1 MILKYC
7 ACKHLAVSHVSHRTG
22 TLFFTSLFSFF
33 YKLCNKLSPQVNQGM
48 NVKWS
53 KRSRTIRF
61 TRENKGCSIVTVVET
76 HSARIKSSWSNDYLA
91 GWLKKRRRKTI
102 NPLLSLHTEVFWG
115 LDYGSSLELHEQD
128 SVQAAR
134 LCVPTLR
141 REIWSLFIDCL
152 RAQCVDS
159 PLRQGR
165 VPELLLWWEPRRN
178 SSCEPLP
185 TAVVCNLN
193 IMKGTTAKPLQF
205 LPTKEPLQSLSLKA
219 ITAEGFRAKV
229 TALLT
234 ERKCLLQRS
243 NGETCRERMEQVKPE
258 IITVFF
264 FLWNP
269 PVLGVV

>member
-1 MILKYC
+1 MDW
-7 ACKHLAVSHVSHRTG
+7 A
-22 TLFFTSLFSFF
+22 FS
-33 YKLCNKLSPQVNQGM
+33 YM
-48 NVKWS
+48 
-53 KRSRTIRF
+53 SRTQFKQHGSVCRPY
-61 TRENKGCSIVTVVET
+61 TVKYDR
-76 HSARIKSSWSNDYLA
+76 S
-91 GWLKKRRRKTI
+91 
-102 NPLLSLHTEVFWG
+102 PL
-115 LDYGSSLELHEQD
+115 
-128 SVQAAR
+128 
-134 LCVPTLR
+134 
-141 REIWSLFIDCL
+141 ICL

-178 SSCEPLP
+178 SSCERLP
-185 TAVVCNLN
+185 TAVACNLN

-243 NGETCRERMEQVKPE
+243 NGKACRERMKQVKPE
-258 IITVFF
+258 IMTV